1 MNVYVFLFTKTLF
14 FFFLFSFFHPSCF
27 FLFFYKLTY
36 IHHVGEDYG
45 PGAKSCSETQ
55 MDDWY
60 QLIKFRT
67 REDGVEGVVSIV
79 MDFQYGVEWRKV

>member
-1 MNVYVFLFTKTLF
+1 MYVFSFHKNSV
-14 FFFLFSFFHPSCF
+14 FFFLLSTPVFS
-27 FLFFYKLTY
+27 LFFYKFTCTCL
-36 IHHVGEDYG
+36 GEDYG

>member
-1 MNVYVFLFTKTLF
+1 MNVFICMYFLFTKTLF
-14 FFFLFSFFHPSCF
+14 SFFFYPP
-27 FLFFYKLTY
+27 LFFSLFFIYKFTCTCL
-36 IHHVGEDYG
+36 GEDYG

>member
-1 MNVYVFLFTKTLF
+1 MYVFSFHKNSF
-14 FFFLFSFFHPSCF
+14 FFFLFSTPVFS
-27 FLFFYKLTY
+27 LFFIYKFTCTCL
-36 IHHVGEDYG
+36 GEDYG